1 MADHGRPFV
10 HCSNCG
16 TSLID
21 PELSPPIRRQLES
34 LSDFLVPNL
43 VALDPGAQVTAL
55 LAGIG
60 AMVAWLTKTETD
72 PRFIESVMNVFLHGV
87 RKAVIREQLNT
98 TKHAQSRH

>member
-1 MADHGRPFV
+1 MADHGRRVPQ
-10 HCSNCG
+10 CSNCG
-16 TSLID
+16 TELIGR
-21 PELSPPIRRQLES
+21 ELSPAIRRQLRS
-34 LSDFLVPNL
+34 LSGVLAPTLVELN
-43 VALDPGAQVTAL
+43 PGTQVTVL

-72 PRFIESVMNVFLHGV
+72 QRFIESVMNVFLHGV